1 MSMSMPGKRML
12 QGRASLRLAM
22 TVGIIAVALVYWAVP
37 ALGVSFDDP
46 NVFGIGEGWAPPAVV
61 GPGSSPYAVTRL
73 QERLTDLGFRPG
85 PIDGHYGGPLRA
97 AVIAFQKEHDLE
109 RDGLFRSWYWDLL
122 GDTITLD
129 ASADPNRVEIDI
141 GRQVLYLVV
150 DNRVATVVP
159 ISSGSGG
166 TYRGLSG
173 GASRARTP
181 EGAFTFYRH
190 VNGWRISY
198 LGGLYEPYYFM
209 GGYALHGSLSVP
221 PYPASHGCVRVQI
234 SDMNYLK
241 SQLAVGMPVFVYG
254 STKTRDQ
261 VVPTL
266 TADMMLT
273 GAAEPPA
280 ASS

>member
-1 MSMSMPGKRML
+1 MSMPGKWML
-12 QGRASLRLAM
+12 QRRRVGRLGLMVGLVVAMLACSA
-22 TVGIIAVALVYWAVP
+22 IP

-46 NVFGIGEGWAPPAVV
+46 NVFGIGEGWGPPPVL
-61 GPGSSPYAVTRL
+61 GPGSGSYYGVSKL

-85 PIDGHYGGPLRA
+85 PIDGHYGPELRA
-97 AVIAFQKEHDLE
+97 AVIAFQKEHDLVE
-109 RDGLFRSWYWDLL
+109 RDGLFRSSYWELL
-122 GDTITLD
+122 DDPITLD
-129 ASADPNRVEIDI
+129 ASADPNRVEVDI

-166 TYRGLSG
+166 VYRGMS

-190 VNGWRISY
+190 VQGWRISY

-209 GGYALHGSLSVP
+209 GGYAIHGSLSVP
-221 PYPASHGCVRVQI
+221 AYPASHGCVRVQM

-241 SQLAVGMPVFVYG
+241 NQLAVGMPVFVYG
-254 STKTRDQ
+254 NTKARDQ
-261 VVPTL
+261 VVPTQQ
-266 TADMMLT
+266 AGMGLT
-273 GAAEPPA
+273 GAAASPA